1 MSNSSCVLAFLL
13 FLAASPAPAGQE
25 EAADAEELGQDLIKN
40 IDAWIGQV
48 NGKLQS
54 DKPVSAEDF
63 DSIFNESFFSASE
76 DPIKDLE
83 LAQKKIGAKLGE
95 KQKDFDASYGKWVS
109 GKLSPADLNPEV
121 VPDDEHITVKL
132 RNPQAEDGSMK
143 VKIDGRRIKI
153 NYAREEKRQ
162 VTNPDGSVSSSSF
175 TRRNQRVMA
184 VPKGADPDK
193 YTVRASKGMVRIIFD
208 RKKGRKR
215 TEASK

>member
-13 FLAASPAPAGQE
+13 FLPAPAARAEG
-25 EAADAEELGQDLIKN
+25 EAAADSEELGQDLIKN

-83 LAQKKIGAKLGE
+83 LAQKKIGPKLGE

-121 VPDDEHITVKL
+121 VSDDEHITVKL
-132 RNPQAEDGSMK
+132 MNPQADSGSMK
-143 VKIDGRRIKI
+143 VKIDARRIKI

-175 TRRNQRVMA
+175 TKRNQRVMA

-193 YTVRASKGMVRIIFD
+193 YRVRASKGSVSIIFD
-208 RKKGRKR
+208 RKKGKKN

>member
-1 MSNSSCVLAFLL
+1 MSNSSCVLTFLL
-13 FLAASPAPAGQE
+13 LLSAPAARAEQAA
-25 EAADAEELGQDLIKN
+25 AADPEELGQDLIKN

-83 LAQKKIGAKLGE
+83 LAQKKIGSKLGE

-121 VPDDEHITVKL
+121 LPDEEHITVKL
-132 RNPQAEDGSMK
+132 KNPRAEDGSMK
-143 VKIDGRRIKI
+143 VKIDGGRIKI
-153 NYAREEKRQ
+153 NYAREERRQ

-193 YTVRASKGMVRIIFD
+193 YTVRASKGVVRIIFD
-208 RKKGRKR
+208 RKKGRNK